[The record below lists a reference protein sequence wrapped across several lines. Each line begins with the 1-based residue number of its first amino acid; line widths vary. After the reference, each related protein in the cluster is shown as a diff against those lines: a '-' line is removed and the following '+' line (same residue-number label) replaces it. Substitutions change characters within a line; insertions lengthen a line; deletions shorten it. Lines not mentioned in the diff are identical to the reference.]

1 MLHFRKRKGWLLV
14 PTTSAS
20 FTPPNNIRISGAQKI
35 VCQRFYESGV
45 KLICRVPNGAY
56 LVVNA
61 SWMCVWLWDL
71 KEWLLTCT
79 SIVAPSLCNMSEH
92 PRHFCGRWLLGGNS
106 DIWELSASMSIHISW
121 VATTMNWSGFQS
133 KEILSSVKG
142 NLVLLPTKS
151 IKTFFVIQITILMM
165 YVVCKCSIL
174 PSRMGEHGEHRK
186 HRKME
191 NPKRMLLEE
200 RCMDPHN
207 LQ

>member
-1 MLHFRKRKGWLLV
+1 MILWVRCQAHF
-14 PTTSAS
+14 SS
-20 FTPPNNIRISGAQKI
+20 I
-35 VCQRFYESGV
+35 QRCLSRRE
-45 KLICRVPNGAY
+45 C
-56 LVVNA
+56 VVNV
-61 SWMCVWLWDL
+61 CLIVRF
-71 KEWLLTCT
+71 ERLTT
-79 SIVAPSLCNMSEH
+79 SIVALSLCNMSEH
-92 PRHFCGRWLLGGNS
+92 PRHFCGRWLLRGNS

-121 VATTMNWSGFQS
+121 VASTMNWSGFQS

-174 PSRMGEHGEHRK
+174 PSRMGEHGEHREHGK
-186 HRKME
+186 TE

-200 RCMDPHN
+200 RCTDPHN